1 MALGVKESVS
11 GKLYRLTA
19 DGAEERVCGGKG
31 AVYLSGPKVALR
43 CCGKTSIVATRQ
55 TKQSILRQ
63 GDVLLLGLR
72 DAFYANGTLTKYE
85 VVDTDAAPPKLALH
99 VLPTRVPS
107 ITMSSAAS
115 NQLKKPKTNRVPVAT
130 GSRLVSSFF
139 AKRNSKPSPKKL
151 EKRQEKVEIEL
162 EDATASST
170 EDVEEEL
177 MPVRRGKRARA
188 IVESDDE
195 EISTKGVKMQDL
207 TVDSDVSSPREDDVF
222 EKELENS
229 TSAAKDWMA
238 AFGRNGVKKHKVENS
253 TMGADGWK
261 SRKDKMKPEKQKG
274 SRRFNYESRNDYDD
288 SDEDEHY
295 SRSHDEVGQLL
306 EE

>member
-1 MALGVKESVS
+1 MVLGVKESVS

-115 NQLKKPKTNRVPVAT
+115 NQLKKPKTSRVPVAT

-162 EDATASST
+162 EDATAS
-170 EDVEEEL
+170 
-177 MPVRRGKRARA
+177 K
-188 IVESDDE
+188 SDEE

-253 TMGADGWK
+253 TVGSDGWK

-306 EE
+306 DQCEGI